1 MIIQVK
7 AKVRISY
14 CYFNNQNTTNVE
26 SRIFAYFGVRKLLII
41 QIDEMLAPSQVF
53 RGIFLTIF
61 LDPSVHIADF
71 IL

>member
-14 CYFNNQNTTNVE
+14 CYFDNQNTTNVE

-41 QIDEMLAPSQVF
+41 QIDEMVAPSQVF
-53 RGIFLTIF
+53 RGY
-61 LDPSVHIADF
+61 F
-71 IL
+71 IDNIP